1 MNHPLDN
8 FSNSNIKNNLIDDS
22 IDNIVEEAKKN
33 SQKIKE
39 SKNKSYNS
47 SEMNEILILTN
58 KNFDND
64 MILFSKDCLIK
75 AFNTFDEYQPMA
87 QYISTEMEKKYSGK
101 WNTNVYSKGG
111 FYCYSFKMIC
121 LKFKNVVCL
130 TYQIQSNN

>member
-8 FSNSNIKNNLIDDS
+8 FSVTNNNNKLIDDS
-22 IDNIVEEAKKN
+22 IENIIQESKKN
-33 SQKIKE
+33 SKKTQK
-39 SKNKSYNS
+39 KNNNNYNS
-47 SEMNEILILTN
+47 SNDILILTN

-64 MILFSKDCLIK
+64 MIIFAKECLLK

-87 QYISTEMEKKYSGK
+87 QYISNEMEKKFSGK

-121 LKFKNVVCL
+121 LKYKNVVCL
-130 TYQIQSNN
+130 TYQIQA